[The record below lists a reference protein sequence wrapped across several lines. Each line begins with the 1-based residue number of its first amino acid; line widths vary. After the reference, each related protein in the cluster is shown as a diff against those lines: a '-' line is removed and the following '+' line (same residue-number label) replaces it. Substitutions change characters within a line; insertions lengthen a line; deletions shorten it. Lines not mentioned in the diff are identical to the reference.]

1 MSQTTIHVEPD
12 QRGSWLVRRDA
23 ERVSEHHTATDAE
36 RAAFQA
42 ARRFSATSVFMH
54 DRYRRVREISVSSP
68 QKSSR

>member
-23 ERVSEHHTATDAE
+23 ER
-36 RAAFQA
+36 AAFQA
-42 ARRFSATSVFMH
+42 ARRFSATSVLMH

-68 QKSSR
+68 PKSSR

>member
-1 MSQTTIHVEPD
+1 MSHTTIHVEPD

-42 ARRFSATSVFMH
+42 ARRFSATSVLMH

-68 QKSSR
+68 PKASR

>member
-12 QRGSWLVRRDA
+12 QRGSWLVRRDT

-42 ARRFSATSVFMH
+42 ARRFSATSVLMH

-68 QKSSR
+68 PKPSR